1 MAFAALSHLS
11 LIVLAIYGFSFTGW
25 TGAVYQILNHGVVD
39 AALFLLLG
47 ALEVRYATSEI
58 GAYGGVAARLP
69 RTATFFVIA
78 SLAMIGLPMLGG
90 FVGEF
95 MILSSTFT
103 GVSKGWAIAAALGV
117 ILGAAYMLSLV
128 QRIFYGPESAMT
140 ASKPAN
146 DVHFGELAVLAPL
159 AVLML
164 VMGLAPS
171 FWTNSI
177 QSGVHPPPLNGTTPM
192 PMSICRSVARG
203 GAAVTPVPDI
213 YRILPEVILTVT
225 GVAIMLLEA
234 SMRPGW
240 PRRPLGWVAAIG
252 TTLALWASLWQLSL
266 PVGTGFFGTVE
277 TSPFT
282 VFFHVLICGIVLVAL
297 LLSLDTL
304 PEDSHHQG
312 EFYAL
317 VVFGA
322 VGMCLLTG
330 AVELLLVFIALE
342 ISSIATYILAGY
354 RKETGRGPE
363 AAIKYFLL
371 GSFATGFLLYGI
383 ALIFGATGTTQVYEI
398 ARLAPTAENHSLVLA
413 ALGLM
418 LVGILFKVS
427 AAPFHVWTPDVY
439 EGAPSPV
446 VALLSTAPKAAA
458 FALLLR
464 VVYEMFPSLHSLW
477 APLLWIVAVL
487 SMTLGNLAAL
497 RQQNV
502 KRMLAY
508 SSIAHA
514 GYLLAA
520 FAGLGTSGIAA
531 ASFYTAAYA
540 AMNVGI
546 FAVVTLVSGYDEK
559 LPLIDDFRGLIYRA
573 PLLGSLLLFFL
584 VSLVGIPFTG
594 GFFGKFYSFS
604 AAVNGGAVALAI
616 IGLLNS
622 GLAAGYYLHL
632 ALVSVQREPSAERQG
647 AAAPQVGVAVGAALL
662 LAVVATL
669 VLGIVPGEVLR
680 AAQSGAHTLQAPPV
694 DNTPSGDAVQP

>member
-1 MAFAALSHLS
+1 
-11 LIVLAIYGFSFTGW
+11 
-25 TGAVYQILNHGVVD
+25 
-39 AALFLLLG
+39 
-47 ALEVRYATSEI
+47 
-58 GAYGGVAARLP
+58 
-69 RTATFFVIA
+69 
-78 SLAMIGLPMLGG
+78 
-90 FVGEF
+90 
-95 MILSSTFT
+95 
-103 GVSKGWAIAAALGV
+103 
-117 ILGAAYMLSLV
+117 
-128 QRIFYGPESAMT
+128 
-140 ASKPAN
+140 
-146 DVHFGELAVLAPL
+146 
-159 AVLML
+159 
-164 VMGLAPS
+164 
-171 FWTNSI
+171 
-177 QSGVHPPPLNGTTPM
+177 
-192 PMSICRSVARG
+192 
-203 GAAVTPVPDI
+203 VTPVLNPVLGFLLGHTDLF
-213 YRILPEVILTVT
+213 RILPEVVLTLT
-225 GVAIMLLEA
+225 GVAVMLIDA
-234 SMRPGW
+234 SLPFGF
-240 PRRPLGWVAAIG
+240 PRRGLGFVAAIG
-252 TTLALWASLWQLSL
+252 TTLALWASLLQISM
-266 PVGTGFFGTVE
+266 PAGTAFFSTVE

-317 VVFGA
+317 IVFGA

-330 AVELLLVFIALE
+330 AVELLVVFIALE
-342 ISSIATYILAGY
+342 ISSISTYILAGY

-398 ARLAPTAENHSLVLA
+398 AHLAPSAQNHSLVLA
-413 ALGLM
+413 ALALM

-487 SMTLGNLAAL
+487 SMTVGNLAAL

-546 FAVVTLVSGYDEK
+546 FAVITLVSGYDDQ
-559 LPLIDDFRGLIYRA
+559 LPMIDDFRGLIYRA

-604 AAVNGGAVALAI
+604 AAVDGGAVALAI

-622 GLAAGYYLHL
+622 GLAAAYYLRL
-632 ALVSVQREPSAERQG
+632 ALAAAQREPSTGGRNAIP
-647 AAAPQVGVAVGAALL
+647 APQVGVAVGAALL
-662 LAVVATL
+662 LAVAATL

-680 AAQSGAHTLQAPPV
+680 AAQSGAHTLQAPPE
-694 DNTPSGDAVQP
+694 TAPSANAVEPPSNP

>member
-1 MAFAALSHLS
+1 
-11 LIVLAIYGFSFTGW
+11 
-25 TGAVYQILNHGVVD
+25 
-39 AALFLLLG
+39 
-47 ALEVRYATSEI
+47 
-58 GAYGGVAARLP
+58 
-69 RTATFFVIA
+69 
-78 SLAMIGLPMLGG
+78 
-90 FVGEF
+90 
-95 MILSSTFT
+95 
-103 GVSKGWAIAAALGV
+103 
-117 ILGAAYMLSLV
+117 
-128 QRIFYGPESAMT
+128 MT
-140 ASKPAN
+140 
-146 DVHFGELAVLAPL
+146 
-159 AVLML
+159 
-164 VMGLAPS
+164 
-171 FWTNSI
+171 
-177 QSGVHPPPLNGTTPM
+177 Q
-192 PMSICRSVARG
+192 
-203 GAAVTPVPDI
+203 VPDI
-213 YRILPEVILTVT
+213 YRIIPEVILTLT
-225 GVAIMLLEA
+225 GVIVMLTDATL
-234 SMRPGW
+234 RPKT
-240 PRRPLGWVAAIG
+240 PRRPLGWIAALG
-252 TTLALWASLWQLSL
+252 TTIALWASLWQLSL
-266 PVGTGFFGTVE
+266 PVGTGFYSTVE

-282 VFFHVLICGIVLVAL
+282 VFFHVLICGIVLVSL
-297 LLSLDTL
+297 LLALDTL

-317 VVFGA
+317 IVFGA

-330 AVELLLVFIALE
+330 AVELLVVFIALE

-398 ARLAPTAENHSLVLA
+398 SRLVATSQSKGLIAASLA
-413 ALGLM
+413 LM

-446 VALLSTAPKAAA
+446 VALMSTAPKAAA

-464 VVYEMFPSLHSLW
+464 VVYEMFPTLHAMW
-477 APLLWIVAVL
+477 TPLLWAVSIL
-487 SMTLGNLAAL
+487 SMTVGNLAAL

-531 ASFYTAAYA
+531 ASFYIAAYA

-546 FAVVTLVSGYDEK
+546 FAVITVAGGYDDK
-559 LPLIDDFRGLIYRA
+559 RSLIEDYRGLIYRA
-573 PLLGSLLLFFL
+573 PLVGSLLLFFL

-604 AAVNGGAVALAI
+604 AAVDNGAIALAM

-622 GLAAGYYLHL
+622 GVAAAYYLRF
-632 ALVSVQREPSAERQG
+632 ALVSVQRPLEDSLRTVSAPRL
-647 AAAPQVGVAVGAALL
+647 GVAVGAALL
-662 LAVVATL
+662 LAAAATL
-669 VLGIVPGEVLR
+669 ALGIVPSETLR
-680 AAQSGAHTLQAPPV
+680 AAESAAHTLQAPPESA
-694 DNTPSGDAVQP
+694 PQADAPPTQTQP

>member
-1 MAFAALSHLS
+1 M
-11 LIVLAIYGFSFTGW
+11 
-25 TGAVYQILNHGVVD
+25 N
-39 AALFLLLG
+39 
-47 ALEVRYATSEI
+47 
-58 GAYGGVAARLP
+58 
-69 RTATFFVIA
+69 
-78 SLAMIGLPMLGG
+78 
-90 FVGEF
+90 
-95 MILSSTFT
+95 
-103 GVSKGWAIAAALGV
+103 
-117 ILGAAYMLSLV
+117 
-128 QRIFYGPESAMT
+128 
-140 ASKPAN
+140 
-146 DVHFGELAVLAPL
+146 
-159 AVLML
+159 
-164 VMGLAPS
+164 
-171 FWTNSI
+171 
-177 QSGVHPPPLNGTTPM
+177 
-192 PMSICRSVARG
+192 
-203 GAAVTPVPDI
+203 PVPDVF
-213 YRILPEVILTVT
+213 RILPEVILTVT
-225 GVAIMLLEA
+225 GVAIMLIDA
-234 SMRPGW
+234 SLPVGF

-266 PVGTGFFGTVE
+266 PMGTGFFGTVE

-317 VVFGA
+317 IVFGA

-342 ISSIATYILAGY
+342 ISSISTYILAGY

-383 ALIFGATGTTQVYEI
+383 ALIFGATGTTQIYEI
-398 ARLAPTAENHSLVLA
+398 AHLAPTAQNHSLVLA
-413 ALGLM
+413 ALALM

-464 VVYEMFPSLHSLW
+464 VVYEMFPSLHNLW
-477 APLLWIVAVL
+477 APLLWVVAVL
-487 SMTLGNLAAL
+487 SMTVGNLAAL
-497 RQQNV
+497 RQENV

-520 FAGLGTSGIAA
+520 FAGAGNSGIAA
-531 ASFYTAAYA
+531 ASFYIAAYA

-546 FAVVTLVSGYDEK
+546 FAVITLVSGYDDK
-559 LPLIDDFRGLIYRA
+559 LPLVEDFRGLIYRS
-573 PLLGSLLLFFL
+573 PLLGGLLIFFL

-604 AAVNGGAVALAI
+604 AAVDGGAIWLAI

-622 GLAAGYYLHL
+622 GLAAAYYLRL
-632 ALVSVQREPSAERQG
+632 AL
-647 AAAPQVGVAVGAALL
+647 AAAQSGAGKNADAAVPVPQVGIAVGAALL
-662 LAVVATL
+662 LAVAATL
-669 VLGIVPGEVLR
+669 ILGIVPNTMLH
-680 AAQSGAHTLQAPPV
+680 AAENGALTLEAPSLPAGAAGI
-694 DNTPSGDAVQP
+694 SAVQEPKP